1 MSNTKNHKFDNVIEK
16 VRIFR
21 GPNWCHLLTLK
32 QPPFLNQSQRLAQ
45 DCSTVLAHVTPGK
58 KIYPRQRHPSFAG
71 KRFLPC
77 NCLSTISGPISIPGC
92 LTYELCFIFLRE
104 TKHGLNI
111 LVVKV
116 NIDQGYLEKYSFV
129 FAFQV
134 MFYFLPWDKSPS
146 HHHLGTICS
155 NHFKQF

>member
-1 MSNTKNHKFDNVIEK
+1 MSIEK

-21 GPNWCHLLTLK
+21 GPNWCHLLKLK

-45 DCSTVLAHVTPGK
+45 DCSSFLAHVTPGK
-58 KIYPRQRHPSFAG
+58 KIYPRQRHPSLLG
-71 KRFLPC
+71 KDSYHATV
-77 NCLSTISGPISIPGC
+77 CLQFQDQFQSPVC

-116 NIDQGYLEKYSFV
+116 NIDQGYLEKYSFA

-146 HHHLGTICS
+146 NHHLGTICS
-155 NHFKQF
+155 NHFSNSK